1 MKAYDFEYDGVRLS
15 DLGFIICKF
24 DSSDVDTIDNGSQI
38 TFNTVPTLNGM
49 KHELTS
55 STYEDCLNTTFQICK
70 NRCDSNQTD
79 TVSFDEMRNI
89 MSWLN
94 RKGFH
99 KFRLL
104 DDDYS
109 GIYFEASFNVSRI
122 EVNGMVYG
130 FELEMFTN
138 RPFAVREPV
147 SITIKNAVENGT
159 NVIFNES
166 DEEGCIYPDMEITI
180 IDDGDFVMKNSFGDR
195 TMRIAN
201 CKADEVI
208 KISYPM
214 ISSSLDSH
222 KIQNDFNWSFF
233 RLENAFRNKR
243 NEVTLSIP
251 CVVKLTYSPIVK
263 VTI

>member
-1 MKAYDFEYDGVRLS
+1 MKAYDFEYDGVKLS
-15 DLGFIICKF
+15 ELGFIICKF

-109 GIYFEASFNVSRI
+109 GIYFESSFNVSRI

-233 RLENAFRNKR
+233 RLENTFRNKR

>member
-15 DLGFIICKF
+15 ELGFIICKF
-24 DSSDVDTIDNGSQI
+24 DSSDVDTIENGSQI

-109 GIYFEASFNVSRI
+109 GIYFESSFNVSRI

-214 ISSSLDSH
+214 ITSSLDSH

-233 RLENAFRNKR
+233 RLENTFRNKR